1 MVLFRA
7 TRSFLRGSR
16 INHATYL
23 ATLLLGGFLVA
34 STVAAESG
42 RSRLDA
48 ARNIV
53 AAVNAKD
60 AVLYTRDLAE
70 DVVVAMYDGDIRL
83 RGRAAV
89 QANREEHFRRHPEAR
104 NELVHLVEIDHRVVM
119 HDQVWLS
126 PEQKQAADIVEVF
139 TFSGGEI
146 VRIDVLQ
153 PGSLFTS
160 TANENQ

>member
-1 MVLFRA
+1 M
-7 TRSFLRGSR
+7 
-16 INHATYL
+16 NHAAYL
-23 ATLLLGGFLVA
+23 AMLVLGCSLALHTG
-34 STVAAESG
+34 AAESG

-48 ARNIV
+48 ASNIV

-70 DVVVAMYDGDIRL
+70 HVVVAMYDGDIRL

-89 QANREEHFRRHPEAR
+89 RSNREEHFRRHPAAR
-104 NELVHLVEIDHRVVM
+104 NELVHLVEIDDRVVM
-119 HDQVWLS
+119 HDRVWLS
-126 PEQKQAADIVEVF
+126 PEQEQAADIVEVF
-139 TFSGGEI
+139 TFSGAEI

-153 PGSLFTS
+153 PGSLFAS

>member
-1 MVLFRA
+1 M
-7 TRSFLRGSR
+7 
-16 INHATYL
+16 NHAAYL
-23 ATLLLGGFLVA
+23 AVLVLGCSLALHAG
-34 STVAAESG
+34 AAESG

-48 ARNIV
+48 ASNIV

-89 QANREEHFRRHPEAR
+89 RANREEHFRRHPAVR
-104 NELVHLVEIDHRVVM
+104 NELVHLVEIDDRVVM
-119 HDQVWLS
+119 HDRVWLT
-126 PEQKQAADIVEVF
+126 PEQEQAADIVEVF
-139 TFSGGEI
+139 TFSGAEI

-153 PGSLFTS
+153 PGSLFAS